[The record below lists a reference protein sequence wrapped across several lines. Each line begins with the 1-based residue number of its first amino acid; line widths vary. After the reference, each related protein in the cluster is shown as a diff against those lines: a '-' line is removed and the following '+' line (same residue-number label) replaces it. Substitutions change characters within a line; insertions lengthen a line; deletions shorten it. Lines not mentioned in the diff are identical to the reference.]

1 MPGSGRR
8 GRFLRC
14 AERRGAIA
22 TRPRL
27 CSTVFVLGLQRF
39 VKVLDREVPIP
50 RPILLDDKLDAVHR
64 RAPPGGSPT
73 SPINQALRP
82 VGLVPLA
89 QPAKMPLA
97 DPQKLRGLHA
107 AQSPAS
113 IPLQRLNIA
122 RHSHLG
128 SHPDPPVWNIS
139 KNRTDRLL
147 PNPDI
152 PSATDRRSR
161 RT

>member
-1 MPGSGRR
+1 
-8 GRFLRC
+8 
-14 AERRGAIA
+14 
-22 TRPRL
+22 
-27 CSTVFVLGLQRF
+27 
-39 VKVLDREVPIP
+39 
-50 RPILLDDKLDAVHR
+50 
-64 RAPPGGSPT
+64 
-73 SPINQALRP
+73 ALRP
-82 VGLVPLA
+82 VRLVPLA

-97 DPQKLRGLHA
+97 DPHKLRGLHA

-113 IPLQRLNIA
+113 IPLQRLHIA

-152 PSATDRRSR
+152 PSATDRSNKKEWRIRAVSS
-161 RT
+161 TVPVGKFGE